1 MARPARTDASPARR
15 MRGFEPAAAALSATV
30 QAAGAR
36 RGFAVSRLLTHW
48 PEVVGADIAARCR
61 PVRIARGRQGLG
73 ATLTLL
79 TTGAQAPMLSL
90 ALPLIRDKVNACCG
104 WNAVA
109 RVVLTQTAA
118 EGFGPAAT
126 PAPRPLPT
134 AADRARAEG
143 AASGIH
149 DDDLAAALRR
159 LALNF
164 HMRPSVRPMPNRKA

>member
-1 MARPARTDASPARR
+1 
-15 MRGFEPAAAALSATV
+15 MRGFEPTAALLSATV

-48 PEVVGADIAARCR
+48 PEVVGEDIAARCR
-61 PVRIARGRQGLG
+61 PVRIARGRNGLG

-79 TTGAQAPMLSL
+79 TTGAQAPLLSM
-90 ALPLIRDKVNACCG
+90 ALPAIRDRVNACCG

-118 EGFGPAAT
+118 EGVT
-126 PAPRPLPT
+126 PPPVPVPRPQPT
-134 AADRARAEG
+134 PADRARAD
-143 AASGIH
+143 AAATGIH

-159 LALNF
+159 LSLNF
-164 HMRPSVRPMPNRKA
+164 HARPLPNRKA

>member
-1 MARPARTDASPARR
+1 MVKTAPTDARPARR
-15 MRGFEPAAAALSATV
+15 MRGFEPASAALSATV

-79 TTGAQAPMLSL
+79 TTGAQAPLLAM
-90 ALPLIRDKVNACCG
+90 ALPAIRDRVNACCG

-118 EGFGPAAT
+118 EGFAPAA
-126 PAPRPLPT
+126 PLAPRPRPT
-134 AADRARAEG
+134 AADLARAKV
-143 AASGIH
+143 AAAGIH

-164 HMRPSVRPMPNRKA
+164 HSRPMPNRKA

>member
-1 MARPARTDASPARR
+1 MVKPAPTDDRPRRR

-61 PVRIARGRQGLG
+61 PVRIARSRQGLG

-79 TTGAQAPMLSL
+79 TTGAQAPLLSM
-90 ALPLIRDKVNACCG
+90 ALPAIRERVNACCG

-118 EGFGPAAT
+118 EGLAP
-126 PAPRPLPT
+126 PAPPPPAPQPT
-134 AADRARAEG
+134 AADLARAD
-143 AASGIH
+143 AAARGIH

-159 LALNF
+159 LSLNF
-164 HMRPSVRPMPNRKA
+164 HMRPVPNRKA